1 VGVSHSPGL
10 GYAIAKRFC
19 EGGLAVGIIGRQS
32 ARLEECKTQILEAVP
47 GAAVTAVTADAT
59 EADDVKRAFS
69 ELEAKQGP
77 ADCLIY
83 NMSSR
88 PFPPTAVEE
97 LSSERLLADMK
108 TGPFAALLCVQAVL
122 PAMSAAGRGAII
134 FSGASASLRGTARF
148 GSFSCAKTSL
158 RALAQSLAKE
168 VGPSGVHIAHV
179 IVDAMVDMPLIR
191 SFVPDAPEGRM
202 LDTTAAAE
210 SYWHLYSQD
219 KRCMTFEI
227 DLRPYEAQW

>member
-1 VGVSHSPGL
+1 MSSAEPPPPPPQVAESTARRAVVVVGVSHSPGL

-179 IVDAMVDMPLIR
+179 IVDVSGL
-191 SFVPDAPEGRM
+191 SFAESNACRLAPGHPGVKPDANPS
-202 LDTTAAAE
+202 A
-210 SYWHLYSQD
+210 
-219 KRCMTFEI
+219 
-227 DLRPYEAQW
+227 